1 MLARRR
7 VRRLHG
13 LRDPSRLLVGQVAQL
28 LELPSLEE
36 EDVGLSA
43 LGVGGQA
50 GAVKLA
56 LPEVAVEALV
66 ALGQLQNSL
75 SSGLSR
81 LEVALVDFKLPV
93 NLTLGEM
100 KVSLWML
107 LPSKCP
113 SSEVLS
119 RRASLPS
126 PLMRPAQKLPLYSR

>member
-7 VRRLHG
+7 VRSLYC
-13 LRDPSRLLVGQVAQL
+13 LRDSPRLLVGQVGEL
-28 LELPSLEE
+28 LELFSLEE
-36 EDVGLSA
+36 EDVGLPA

-50 GAVKLA
+50 GAVELA
-56 LPEVAVEALV
+56 LPEVAVEGLV
-66 ALGQLQNSL
+66 AQLQHSL
-75 SSGLSR
+75 SSGFSH
-81 LEVALVDFKLPV
+81 LEVSLISFKLPV

-119 RRASLPS
+119 RRVNFPS
-126 PLMRPAQKLPLYSR
+126 PLMRPPQKLPLYSR